1 MAMNSANDLE
11 LLSLVAKMP
20 RASLEAVVLD
30 ARPRRPI
37 ILPHACRGHTPRAQ
51 MVATGH
57 PINEGEL
64 EVAAT
69 EDEACLGACAVA
81 PAPQIPQGLEYEAG
95 VLSGLERETVE
106 QLVLRGVAG
115 GDPPTKADI
124 RACEKRRLS
133 RADSMSGDE
142 SCCPPRC
149 CCC

>member
-30 ARPRRPI
+30 
-37 ILPHACRGHTPRAQ
+37 

-81 PAPQIPQGLEYEAG
+81 PGFYIS
-95 VLSGLERETVE
+95 VLAMLAV
-106 QLVLRGVAG
+106 G
-115 GDPPTKADI
+115 GIRALPRAPPTASEPATRYTD
-124 RACEKRRLS
+124 ATPSSVVL
-133 RADSMSGDE
+133 
-142 SCCPPRC
+142 
-149 CCC
+149 

>member
-1 MAMNSANDLE
+1 M
-11 LLSLVAKMP
+11 
-20 RASLEAVVLD
+20 RAAV
-30 ARPRRPI
+30 
-37 ILPHACRGHTPRAQ
+37 HTPRAQ

-95 VLSGLERETVE
+95 VLSGLERDTVE

-142 SCCPPRC
+142 STCPPRC

>member
-1 MAMNSANDLE
+1 MGAYLLPLRVTMAMNSANDLE

-20 RASLEAVVLD
+20 RTSLEAVVLD
-30 ARPRRPI
+30 
-37 ILPHACRGHTPRAQ
+37 

-81 PAPQIPQGLEYEAG
+81 PAPQVPQGLEYEAG
-95 VLSGLERETVE
+95 VLSGLERDTVE

>member
-30 ARPRRPI
+30 
-37 ILPHACRGHTPRAQ
+37 

-81 PAPQIPQGLEYEAG
+81 PARRRRRPSKPRPQ
-95 VLSGLERETVE
+95 S
-106 QLVLRGVAG
+106 QLL
-115 GDPPTKADI
+115 PI
-124 RACEKRRLS
+124 R
-133 RADSMSGDE
+133 
-142 SCCPPRC
+142 PR
-149 CCC
+149 